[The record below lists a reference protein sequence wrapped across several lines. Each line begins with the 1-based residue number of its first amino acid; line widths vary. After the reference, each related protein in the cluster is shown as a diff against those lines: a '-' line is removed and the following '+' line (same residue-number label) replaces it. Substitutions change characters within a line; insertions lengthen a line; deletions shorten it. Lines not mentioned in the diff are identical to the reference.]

1 MSTQKRP
8 RTILNFT
15 EGEALQMLEALL
27 VAEQKSFPKLA
38 LKLEVPTEALMSAVK
53 DRLAKAAVRFL
64 FVGANK
70 ENIVLRQGLSQ
81 VGQRVEGRLWDP
93 HLNEGFELHF
103 TEGSYLFWLGA
114 CRQFALLG
122 SLDGSG
128 RQKKKLVRG
137 VIADDS
143 TPLTDTGDWIFF
155 YLVYLGI
162 EKYGLAL
169 DPLQAIIKRL
179 RAASPL
185 LNLFVLERD
194 AIEGDIIRTLRLL
207 TKPSAIRIL
216 ECIEDRLV
224 ASWEAELS
232 QLYAQSATAEQLTQ
246 RWSNVTRVLRAY
258 LDALNE
264 VGRLDLSLS
273 VLRLMLALQKKAFS
287 QGPSAVRARVASLG
301 GVKNLQQRDSVVNA
315 IASCLSLATWIYQQR
330 DLLAAQ
336 RYGDE
341 RYQEAQLFV
350 RKVDVFSGSRVEIDT
365 LTRALSGI
373 IG

>member
-1 MSTQKRP
+1 MNTQKSP
-8 RTILNFT
+8 RTILSIT
-15 EGEALQMLEALL
+15 EGEALRMLESLL
-27 VAEQKSFPKLA
+27 VAEQRSFPKLA
-38 LKLEVPTEALMSAVK
+38 LKLEVPTQALMTAVK

-64 FVGANK
+64 FAGANK
-70 ENIVLRQGLSQ
+70 DNLVLRQGQ
-81 VGQRVEGRLWDP
+81 AGNQRVEGRLWDP
-93 HLNEGFELHF
+93 QMNEGFALRF

-122 SLDGSG
+122 SLDGIG
-128 RQKKKLVRG
+128 KQKKKLVRG
-137 VIADDS
+137 VIAEDP

-155 YLVYLGI
+155 YLAYLGI

-194 AIEGDIIRTLRLL
+194 AIEGDIIRTFRLL

-232 QLYAQSATAEQLTQ
+232 LLYAQSGTAEQLAQ
-246 RWSNVTRVLRAY
+246 RWSNVTRVLRVY
-258 LDALNE
+258 LDVLNE
-264 VGRLDLSLS
+264 TGRLDLSLP
-273 VLRLMLALQKKAFS
+273 VLRLMLLLQKKTFS
-287 QGPSAVRARVASLG
+287 QGPSAVRARIASLG
-301 GVKNLQQRDSVVNA
+301 GVKNLQQRDGVVNA
-315 IASCLSLATWIYQQR
+315 IASCLSLATWVYQQR

-341 RYQEAQLFV
+341 RYHEAQLFV

-365 LTRALSGI
+365 LTRTLSGI

>member
-1 MSTQKRP
+1 MSTQKSP
-8 RTILNFT
+8 RTILNVT
-15 EGEALQMLEALL
+15 EGEALRMLEALL
-27 VAEQKSFPKLA
+27 VPEQRGFSKTV
-38 LKLEVPTEALMSAVK
+38 LKLEAPSEALLAAVK
-53 DRLAKAAVRFL
+53 DRLSKAAVRFL
-64 FVGANK
+64 FAGANK
-70 ENIVLRQGLSQ
+70 DSLVLRQ
-81 VGQRVEGRLWDP
+81 GQRVEGRLWDA
-93 HLNEGFELHF
+93 HMNEGFELRF

-122 SLDGSG
+122 SLDGIG
-128 RQKKKLVRG
+128 KQKKKLVRG
-137 VIADDS
+137 VIAEDS
-143 TPLTDTGDWIFF
+143 TLLTGTGDWIFF

-169 DPLQAIIKRL
+169 DPLQALINRL

-185 LNLFVLERD
+185 LSLFVLERS
-194 AIEGDIIRTLRLL
+194 AIEGDLGRVFRLL

-216 ECIEDRLV
+216 ECIEERLV

-232 QLYAQSATAEQLTQ
+232 QLYAQQGTAEQLTL
-246 RWSNVTRVLRAY
+246 RWTNATRVLRSY
-258 LDALNE
+258 LDVLNE
-264 VGRLDLSLS
+264 AGRLDLSLS
-273 VLRLMLALQKKAFS
+273 VLRLMLALQKKAFA
-287 QGPSAVRARVASLG
+287 QGPGAVRSRIASLG
-301 GVKNLQQRDSVVNA
+301 GVKTLQQRDSVVNA
-315 IASCLSLATWIYQQR
+315 IAGCLSLATWVYQQR

-350 RKVDVFSGSRVEIDT
+350 RRVDVFSSRRVEIDT